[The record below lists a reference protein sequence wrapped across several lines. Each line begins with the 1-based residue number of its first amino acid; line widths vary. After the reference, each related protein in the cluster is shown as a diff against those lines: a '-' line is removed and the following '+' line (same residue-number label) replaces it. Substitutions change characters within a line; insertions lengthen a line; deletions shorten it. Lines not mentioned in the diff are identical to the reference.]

1 VTAVV
6 VLETLIAVFPYVELC
21 SRAWD

>member
-6 VLETLIAVFPYVELC
+6 VLEVLIAVFPYVELC
-21 SRAWD
+21 SGAWD